1 MPTYEYLCTACGH
14 TFELFQSITAPVR
27 TQCPQ
32 CGGLLERLMG
42 KGAAVIFK
50 GAGFYATEHRSEG
63 YKKKAKEESGTGVAI
78 AEPSKGGTS
87 KSETKAEATSAK
99 ESPKKE

>member
-1 MPTYEYLCTACGH
+1 MPTYEYRCTACGH

-50 GAGFYATEHRSEG
+50 GAGFYATEYRSEG
-63 YKKKAKEESGTGVAI
+63 YKKKAKEESGTGA
-78 AEPSKGGTS
+78 ATTGPSKGDTS
-87 KSETKAEATSAK
+87 TSETKAEVTRAK
-99 ESPKKE
+99 ESPTKE